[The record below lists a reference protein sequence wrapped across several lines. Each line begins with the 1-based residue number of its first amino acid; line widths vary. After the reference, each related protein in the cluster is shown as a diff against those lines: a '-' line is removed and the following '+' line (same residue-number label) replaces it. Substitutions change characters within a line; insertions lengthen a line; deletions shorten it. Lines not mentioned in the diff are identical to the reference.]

1 MGRGQGGHLYGAA
14 PGTRTAQRRA
24 ASERVPQ
31 ALFDDAS
38 RASSPS
44 GPEARLIIESRS
56 SWGARDPWEQGQTV
70 PDRYG
75 RRHHYMWTGPTNPIL
90 INGDLSATP
99 DKEIVTSTYAA
110 LVAAGRYTPEQ
121 AREHLA
127 NHVLIHGAN
136 TARREAIF
144 SPARSA

>member
-14 PGTRTAQRRA
+14 PGTRTAQRRS

-31 ALFDDAS
+31 ALFDDAQPG
-38 RASSPS
+38 AVGAGPS

-56 SWGARDPWEQGQTV
+56 SWGAREPWEQGQTV

-99 DKEIVTSTYAA
+99 DKEIVITTYAS

-121 AREHLA
+121 AR
-127 NHVLIHGAN
+127 G
-136 TARREAIF
+136 RKR
-144 SPARSA
+144 